1 MAAAARIVDFN
12 KLPKSVRERLIGCIA
27 GNYSPRPILSERF
40 SQAGTVG
47 WIFLL
52 ILCGGLLLWLVTAGF
67 ASAYSDFS
75 VQHPAFLILYVG
87 AVFLGVYAILSILRR
102 AKLKALLPF
111 TPGRYLFPMDFI
123 DARQRTLRLL
133 PLTSLID
140 LQAVHHHTNGV
151 YSYTQFSLTFEGGG
165 VETFTMSNK
174 GMAEA
179 ALQNL
184 RAQRVAIGEA
194 VQNRQIDVIQALDP
208 FFEVRIHDAWD
219 NPAPEKGFEQ
229 GPIAGEMPAWLQ
241 KAALLALAPAI
252 VLAPLVWFLRNRL
265 SDDAMFDNAKDLN
278 TESAF
283 ESYLYHGVRH
293 ADDVRQ
299 NYIWKAALADAKKDG
314 TSEALR
320 KFVRKYPDSP
330 ASNEV
335 RTDTLPRLV
344 FKEAQEKGTVSALRE
359 LLKEFPGSVV
369 DAEAK
374 KAIHDLFVSTLT
386 AFKPQASTAD
396 PKMLPFVERLLVYL
410 EAKDSPDVKVS
421 FRIIKSPS
429 LAAAD
434 KILANSSGAAG
445 LPDIPGLG
453 GAGKVAAASSHFS
466 EERSQKREAAIVTV
480 LQQAFG
486 TIFPSDVLNLE
497 QGERRADATPK
508 DAMAAEPTIDIDY
521 EVGWS
526 GSTYSSEKSGR
537 EFVGIKIG
545 FQAAMRLPGEPEK
558 EALRF
563 KLAVEPPEHFTVNYS
578 SPFIDRTLLESA
590 GPSDTTVYEVMAS
603 RAFEQLSAKLRGVF
617 FKEGS
622 QAFGGKGAQASPKGT
637 QKAGSVGGGT
647 SL

>member
-1 MAAAARIVDFN
+1 MAAAARIIDFN

-47 WIFLL
+47 WILL
-52 ILCGGLLLWLVTAGF
+52 VLLCGGLLLGLLAYGF
-67 ASAYSDFS
+67 AEPYSDGS
-75 VQHPAFLILYVG
+75 VQSPALLILYVG
-87 AVFLGVYAILSILRR
+87 AMFLGVYSLFAILRR

-111 TPGRYLFPMDFI
+111 VPGRYLFPMDFV
-123 DARQRTLRLL
+123 DARNRTLRIL
-133 PLTSLID
+133 PLGSLID

-184 RAQRVAIGEA
+184 RGQRAAIGEA
-194 VQNRQIDVIQALDP
+194 VQNQRIEVIQALDP
-208 FFEVRIHDAWD
+208 FFDVRINDAWD
-219 NPAPEKGFEQ
+219 NPPVQQGFEQ
-229 GPIAGEMPAWLQ
+229 GPMAGEVPAWLQ
-241 KAALLALAPAI
+241 KAALFALAPAI

-265 SDDAMFDNAKDLN
+265 SDDAMFNNAKEQN

-283 ESYLYHGVRH
+283 ESYLYHGKRH
-293 ADDVRQ
+293 AEDVRQ
-299 NYIWKAALADAKKDG
+299 NYIWKAALADANKEG
-314 TSEALR
+314 TSAGLR
-320 KFVRKYPDSP
+320 AFVRKYPDSP
-330 ASNEV
+330 PSNEI
-335 RTDTLPRLV
+335 RTDTLPRLA
-344 FKEAQEKGTVSALRE
+344 FKEAQAKKTVSAIRE
-359 LLKEFPGSVV
+359 FQKEFPGSVV
-369 DAEAK
+369 DTDAK
-374 KAIHDLFVSTLT
+374 KAVHDLFVATLT

-396 PKMLPFVERLLVYL
+396 PKMLPFVERLLAYL
-410 EAKDSPDVKVS
+410 EAKESPDVKVS
-421 FRIIKSPS
+421 FRLIKSPS

-434 KILANSSGAAG
+434 KILATKTPG
-445 LPDIPGLG
+445 LPSIPGIG
-453 GAGKVAAASSHFS
+453 GAGTVAAASSHFS
-466 EERSQKREAAIVTV
+466 EERSVKREAAIVTA

-486 TIFPSDVLNLE
+486 KIFPSDVLNLE
-497 QGERRADATPK
+497 QGERRSEATPK
-508 DAMAAEPTIDIDY
+508 GAMVGEPTIDIDY

-537 EFVGIKIG
+537 EFVGIRVD

-617 FKEGS
+617 FKEEG
-622 QAFGGKGAQASPKGT
+622 AGYGDTGKAALPKPAKTLPAWGT
-637 QKAGSVGGGT
+637 T
-647 SL
+647 L

>member
-12 KLPKSVRERLIGCIA
+12 KLPKAVRERLIGCIT
-27 GNYSPRPILSERF
+27 GNYSPRPIHSERF

-52 ILCGGLLLWLVTAGF
+52 ILCGGLMLWLITAGF
-67 ASAYSDFS
+67 ASAYNSFS

-87 AVFLGVYAILSILRR
+87 AVFLSVYSVLAILRR

-123 DARQRTLRLL
+123 DARQRMLRII
-133 PLTSLID
+133 PLASLVD

-151 YSYTQFSLTFEGGG
+151 YSYTQFSLTFEGGV
-165 VETFTMSNK
+165 VETFSLSNK
-174 GMAEA
+174 SMAEA

-184 RAQRVAIGEA
+184 RAQRAAIGEA
-194 VQNRQIDVIQALDP
+194 VQNRQIEVIQALDP

-219 NPAPEKGFEQ
+219 NPLPQPGFDV
-229 GPIAGEMPAWLQ
+229 GPTAGELPAWLQ
-241 KAALLALAPAI
+241 KAALVSLAPAL

-265 SDDAMFDNAKDLN
+265 SDDAMFENAKAQN
-278 TESAF
+278 TERAF
-283 ESYLYHGVRH
+283 ESYLYHGQRH
-293 ADDVRQ
+293 AEDVRE
-299 NYIWKAALADAKKDG
+299 NYIWKAALADANKDG
-314 TSEALR
+314 TSAALR
-320 KFVRKYPDSP
+320 EFVKKYPASP
-330 ASNEV
+330 ASNDV
-335 RTDTLPRLV
+335 RTDKLPRLA

-359 LLKEFPGSVV
+359 VQKEFPGSVV
-369 DAEAK
+369 DADVK
-374 KAIHDLFVSTLT
+374 KEIHALFASTLT
-386 AFKPQASTAD
+386 AFKGQASTAD

-410 EAKDSPDVKVS
+410 ETKESPDVKVS

-434 KILANSSGAAG
+434 KILASSAPAVPALPGLSGAG
-445 LPDIPGLG
+445 T
-453 GAGKVAAASSHFS
+453 VAAASSHFS

-497 QGERRADATPK
+497 QGERRTEATPK
-508 DAMAAEPTIDIDY
+508 GAMVSEPTIDIDY

-537 EFVGIKIG
+537 EFVGIKMD

-558 EALRF
+558 EALKF

-622 QAFGGKGAQASPKGT
+622 QAFGGKGAPAKGT
-637 QKAGSVGGGT
+637 KPAGSVSGGT
-647 SL
+647 KL